1 MHKTYPFAAVLR
13 ALGFTPTKERD
24 KSSPGVY
31 GRLNGYTS
39 SPQKTDEC
47 GNERNRSSSGSVS
60 RKLSADRARLT
71 DL

>member
-31 GRLNGYTS
+31 GRLNGYTFVTAEDGRVW
-39 SPQKTDEC
+39 QRKGTDPLPAPFQENC
-47 GNERNRSSSGSVS
+47 LLIER
-60 RKLSADRARLT
+60 D
-71 DL
+71 